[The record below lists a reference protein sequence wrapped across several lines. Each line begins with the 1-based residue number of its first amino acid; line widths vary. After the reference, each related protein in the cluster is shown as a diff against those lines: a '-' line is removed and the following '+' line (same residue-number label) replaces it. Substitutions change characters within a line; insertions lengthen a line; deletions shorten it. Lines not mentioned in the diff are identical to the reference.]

1 MAEIRWRRRD
11 KAARGFCSSGGLP
24 RSDTTNGFRRCVGH
38 VAIYPRGHIELDGAK
53 DLKQMPRLLG
63 KCFLFLAIAL

>member
-1 MAEIRWRRRD
+1 MD
-11 KAARGFCSSGGLP
+11 SGAPAPATSLYTLE
-24 RSDTTNGFRRCVGH
+24 D
-38 VAIYPRGHIELDGAK
+38 IELDGAK